1 VVSVGT
7 GRLMELGKGM
17 SWRLLAL
24 NIIGALLV
32 LAGIGLE
39 ALNASSLI
47 DYRQASGRHGGEV
60 IELGTD
66 ALPQPGQH
74 GYMAR
79 LAGTPRVV
87 EAPHDP
93 QFNQTANT
101 PVLVRR
107 VEMFQWREIS
117 FGGNVHYEL
126 DWVDRPVDSSNF
138 KDARGHANPGA
149 FPIEGKQFDAGLV
162 QMGGFKLGRML
173 VQALPGSQ
181 LIEPDPAALP
191 QNLAVTFS
199 RYQDYLVSSAHPGDP
214 RLGDLRVSWSAVPLQ
229 QVTIVARL
237 DGARL
242 VAASDAPDGKG
253 YQVQIG
259 DVPLLALF
267 PDLPV
272 PPQYVVLWRVV
283 SVLLAALGA
292 LVLLAAHHRR
302 RDPLLALGL
311 GSIGVGAV
319 ASVLWLGG
327 QNAHVLGGWVVL
339 TLLGVALSVW
349 CLRRHG
355 L

>member
-1 VVSVGT
+1 
-7 GRLMELGKGM
+7 MELGKGM

-24 NIIGALLV
+24 NVIGALLV
-32 LAGIGLE
+32 IAGIGLE

-47 DYRQASGRHGGEV
+47 DFRQASVRHGGEA
-60 IELGTD
+60 IELGAD

-93 QFNQTANT
+93 EFNQTANT
-101 PVLVRR
+101 PVLVRH

-117 FGGNVHYEL
+117 IGGSVHYEL
-126 DWVDRPVDSSNF
+126 DWVDQPVDSSRF
-138 KDARGHANPGA
+138 RYVRGHVNPGR
-149 FPIEGKQFDAGLV
+149 FPIESKQFDAGLV
-162 QMGGFKLGRML
+162 QMGGFRLGRVL
-173 VQALPGSQ
+173 VHALPGSE

-199 RYQDYLVSSAHPGDP
+199 RYQDYLVTSAHPGDP

-242 VAASDAPDGKG
+242 EAAADAPDGKG
-253 YQVQIG
+253 YQVQVG

-272 PPQYVVLWRVV
+272 PPQYVMLWRVL

-292 LVLLAAHHRR
+292 LALLAAQGRR

-327 QNAHVLGGWVVL
+327 ENAHVLGGWVVV
-339 TLLGVALSVW
+339 TLVGVALSVW
-349 CLRRHG
+349 CLRRQDH
-355 L
+355 

>member
-1 VVSVGT
+1 
-7 GRLMELGKGM
+7 
-17 SWRLLAL
+17 
-24 NIIGALLV
+24 
-32 LAGIGLE
+32 
-39 ALNASSLI
+39 
-47 DYRQASGRHGGEV
+47 
-60 IELGTD
+60 
-66 ALPQPGQH
+66 
-74 GYMAR
+74 
-79 LAGTPRVV
+79 
-87 EAPHDP
+87 
-93 QFNQTANT
+93 
-101 PVLVRR
+101 
-107 VEMFQWREIS
+107 
-117 FGGNVHYEL
+117 
-126 DWVDRPVDSSNF
+126 
-138 KDARGHANPGA
+138 
-149 FPIEGKQFDAGLV
+149 
-162 QMGGFKLGRML
+162 
-173 VQALPGSQ
+173 
-181 LIEPDPAALP
+181 LP

-272 PPQYVVLWRVV
+272 PPQYVALWRVV

>member
-1 VVSVGT
+1 
-7 GRLMELGKGM
+7 
-17 SWRLLAL
+17 
-24 NIIGALLV
+24 
-32 LAGIGLE
+32 
-39 ALNASSLI
+39 
-47 DYRQASGRHGGEV
+47 
-60 IELGTD
+60 
-66 ALPQPGQH
+66 
-74 GYMAR
+74 
-79 LAGTPRVV
+79 
-87 EAPHDP
+87 
-93 QFNQTANT
+93 
-101 PVLVRR
+101 
-107 VEMFQWREIS
+107 MFQWREIS

-126 DWVDRPVDSSNF
+126 DWVDRPVDSIRF

-149 FPIEGKQFDAGLV
+149 FPVESKQFEAGLV
-162 QMGGFKLGRML
+162 QMGGFRLGRML

-191 QNLAVTFS
+191 QNLAITFS
-199 RYQDYLVSSAHPGDP
+199 RYQDYLVTSAHPGDP

-229 QVTIVARL
+229 QVTVVGRL

-242 VAASDAPDGKG
+242 EAASDAPDGKG
-253 YQVQIG
+253 YQVQVG

-272 PPQYVVLWRVV
+272 PPQYVTLWRIV

-327 QNAHVLGGWVVL
+327 ENAYVLGGWVVL

-355 L
+355 P

>member
-79 LAGTPRVV
+79 LSGTPRVV

-126 DWVDRPVDSSNF
+126 DWVDRPVDSSHF

-272 PPQYVVLWRVV
+272 PPQYVALWRVV

-355 L
+355 H

>member
-1 VVSVGT
+1 
-7 GRLMELGKGM
+7 MELGKGM

-24 NIIGALLV
+24 NIVGALLV

-47 DYRQASGRHGGEV
+47 NYREASSRHGGEA
-60 IELGTD
+60 IELGAD

-93 QFNQTANT
+93 EFNQTANT

-107 VEMFQWREIS
+107 VEMFQWREINI
-117 FGGNVHYEL
+117 GGNVHYEL
-126 DWVDRPVDSSNF
+126 DWVDHPVDSSRF
-138 KDARGHANPGA
+138 RDVRGHANPGR
-149 FPIEGKQFDAGLV
+149 FPIEGRQFDAGLV
-162 QMGGFKLGRML
+162 QMGGFTLGRVL
-173 VQALPGSQ
+173 VHALPGSQ
-181 LIEPDPAALP
+181 LVEPDSSALP

-199 RYQDYLVSSAHPGDP
+199 RYQDYLVTSAHPGDP

-242 VAASDAPDGKG
+242 EAAADAPDGKG
-253 YQVQIG
+253 YQVQLG
-259 DVPLLALF
+259 DVPLLTLF

-272 PPQYVVLWRVV
+272 PPQHVTLWRVL

-292 LVLLAAHHRR
+292 LVLLAAQGRR

-327 QNAHVLGGWVVL
+327 ENAHVLGGWVVV
-339 TLLGVALSVW
+339 TLVGVALSVW

-355 L
+355 H